1 MSRGDIWLN
10 IKPSKYEEHLF
21 LFLLLYFAYERRAKH
36 LIEVFIRQDYLTK
49 KGKLQLQVLF
59 YYAKPPKIISYQYFI
74 GTPLCS

>member
-1 MSRGDIWLN
+1 
-10 IKPSKYEEHLF
+10 

-59 YYAKPPKIISYQYFI
+59 YYAKPPKIISY
-74 GTPLCS
+74 